1 MEATAL
7 VLVDLQ
13 AAAFGGH
20 GIPAVHDPD
29 LLLGNVRALL
39 QAARMS
45 ALPVVHIQH
54 CAAPGSPGEAF
65 AEGAPGWPIFP
76 AVGPEGSEP
85 VVRKRARNA
94 FEGTDLHAR
103 LQAIGARTL
112 VVAGLQT
119 EHCVAATC
127 RGALR
132 LGYAVQLA
140 ADGHSTWPDGA
151 RSADEIMAAEC
162 AALEAEAVT
171 LRSTERLVESLRA
184 SVAVLIERLS
194 ELPAERLGPL
204 VAESERAGL
213 RFVRRLADEW
223 TSGRNRFDRPGER
236 LFAAVVDG
244 RMIGVCGLNVD
255 PYAGAPTV
263 GRVRH
268 LYVLS
273 AYRKVG
279 VGQRLV
285 GEVVAAA
292 RGPFGMLR
300 LRTENPA
307 AARLYERLGFRR
319 CSDIADC
326 THLMELR

>member
-1 MEATAL
+1 MMAATAL
-7 VLVDLQ
+7 ILVDLQ
-13 AAAFGGH
+13 TAAFGGH
-20 GIPAVHDPD
+20 GIPPVHDPD
-29 LLLGNVRALL
+29 LLVGNVGALL
-39 QAARMS
+39 QAARTA
-45 ALPVVHIQH
+45 ALPIVHIQH
-54 CAAPGSPGEAF
+54 CAAPGDAF

-76 AVGPEGSEP
+76 PVGPEGSEP
-85 VVRKRARNA
+85 VVRKRAGNA
-94 FEGTDLHAR
+94 FEGTDLQAR
-103 LQAIGARTL
+103 LQAMGARTL

-151 RSADEIMAAEC
+151 RSAGEIMAAEC
-162 AALEAEAVT
+162 AALEAEGVI
-171 LRSTERLVESLRA
+171 LRSTDHLVEWLGA
-184 SVAVLIERLS
+184 PVAVLIERLS
-194 ELPAERLGPL
+194 ELPPDRLGPL
-204 VAESERAGL
+204 VAESERAGV

-223 TSGRNRFDRPGER
+223 TSGRNRFDRQGEG
-236 LFAAVVDG
+236 LFAAVVGG

-255 PYAGAPTV
+255 PYVGAPTV

-279 VGQRLV
+279 VGERLV
-285 GEVVAAA
+285 REVVAAA
-292 RGPFGMLR
+292 RGPFGVLR
-300 LRTENPA
+300 LRTQNPA

-319 CSDIADC
+319 CPDVADC